1 MFARLL
7 KFVLQLA
14 LLQCISGRLSVG
26 AKFYGQPSE
35 IIVDNDKPRLNSK
48 LQNALYYNI
57 PVYKL
62 INPSTGNPTAKT
74 TMPMVISE
82 YPSDVL
88 HIARTRLG
96 LKRMDQLPSISELG
110 KLLGTGNADE
120 TIKYVRFLMSND
132 QGIELMKTYLESFD
146 YEQAANDNTPREKDD
161 ESDNFTNNADIDVD
175 YDEATSKLNI
185 PTKMKSSNSELEEA
199 SSMQR
204 FNEFV
209 KQYSFWPGSSTTPRP
224 LPYKR
229 VLMPP
234 VQPTQQR
241 HGPAMRPV
249 LVRQPLPYHFPV
261 PLRSALMSQ
270 PVKSTSMP
278 TLTNS
283 TTNSNRS
290 THDMKPP
297 HLNTPKQAEMPSPDH
312 VAPHVQQL
320 AQMANI
326 SPQVLDQFLQQQ
338 PKLAELAK
346 RLSRLPLVQQH
357 SQTIDSQLLLA
368 VKTALFQD
376 ENLKSLLGASQ
387 TLK

>member
-14 LLQCISGRLSVG
+14 LLQCINGRLSHG
-26 AKFYGQPSE
+26 PKFYGQHSE
-35 IIVDNDKPRLNSK
+35 IIADTDKPRLNSK

-74 TMPMVISE
+74 TAPMVVDE
-82 YPSDVL
+82 YPSDLL

-120 TIKYVRFLMSND
+120 TIKYVRILMSND

-146 YEQAANDNTPREKDD
+146 YELTANDNTPREKNS
-161 ESDNFTNNADIDVD
+161 ENDNVDNNADIDVD
-175 YDEATSKLNI
+175 YDETTSKLNI
-185 PTKMKSSNSELEEA
+185 PTKMKPSKSELEQG

-204 FNEFV
+204 LNEFM
-209 KQYSFWPGSSTTPRP
+209 KQYSLWSGSSTTLRP
-224 LPYKR
+224 LSYKR

-241 HGPAMRPV
+241 HGTAMRPV
-249 LVRQPLPYHFPV
+249 LVRQPLPYHFPI
-261 PLRSALMSQ
+261 PLRSVLMSQ
-270 PVKSTSMP
+270 PVKSTSIS
-278 TLTNS
+278 TLTNN

-290 THDMKPP
+290 THDLRPP
-297 HLNTPKQAEMPSPDH
+297 HLNTPKQTRMPSPDQ

-387 TLK
+387 TLA